1 MTFYNIDGRS
11 RMRSIVIILILLGF
25 TADVQAHCF
34 VFGPA
39 SYGFC
44 SSAPEAVKY
53 PLNWI
58 VVLWL
63 TAVISYGKLLFNTRV
78 HLLLKVALFFAT
90 LPVSPVLTP
99 ILVVLHYLERR
110 LGWQQHTAIKA
121 SDSHAETDLT
131 CSAPTLIKL
140 GEFQLDTMMQSLHKN
155 DTVTQLEPK
164 VYQLLAYF
172 FEQQGRVISLEELHQ
187 NIWPGQVVTD
197 TAVRRTVSKLR
208 QALEDTDPQNPR
220 FIRSVMKRGYQ
231 FTQT

>member
-1 MTFYNIDGRS
+1 
-11 RMRSIVIILILLGF
+11 MRIVIVLILLGF
-25 TADVQAHCF
+25 IADVQAHCF

-44 SSAPEAVKY
+44 SSDPETVKY

-58 VVLWL
+58 IVLWL
-63 TAVISYGKLLFNTRV
+63 TAVISYGKLLFNPHV
-78 HLLLKVALFFAT
+78 HLLVKVALFFAT

-110 LGWQQHTAIKA
+110 LGWQQRTAIKA
-121 SDSHAETDLT
+121 PDSNVETDLT
-131 CSAPTLIKL
+131 CYAPALIKL
-140 GEFQLDTMMQSLHKN
+140 GEFQLDTMMQSLRKN

-187 NIWPGQVVTD
+187 NIWPGQVVT
-197 TAVRRTVSKLR
+197 VSKLR

-231 FTQT
+231 FTQA

>member
-1 MTFYNIDGRS
+1 
-11 RMRSIVIILILLGF
+11 MRFAVFLLALSGF
-25 TADVQAHCF
+25 TAKAQAHCF
-34 VFGPA
+34 SLGPA

-44 SSAPEAVKY
+44 STAPDAVKY
-53 PLNWI
+53 ELTWI

-63 TAVISYGKLLFNTRV
+63 VAVISYGKLLYNPRV
-78 HLLLKVALFFAT
+78 HLLVKVVLFFASF
-90 LPVSPVLTP
+90 PVSPVLTP
-99 ILVVLHYLERR
+99 ILALLHYLERR
-110 LGWQQHTAIKA
+110 LGWHHQ
-121 SDSHAETDLT
+121 TDVNTVNNSAKSALPSEAPPLT
-131 CSAPTLIKL
+131 KL
-140 GEFQLDTMMQSLHKN
+140 GEFQLDTMTQSLHKN
-155 DTVTQLEPK
+155 NNVTQLEPK

-231 FTQT
+231 FTIN